1 MIPAR
6 ETTRER
12 ENSSYNTQG
21 FAIARAFSVKDRSGA
36 EQDFV
41 LSGGDLNFSSLIT
54 GG

>member
-6 ETTRER
+6 KTTGER
-12 ENSSYNTQG
+12 ENTSYNTQG
-21 FAIARAFSVKDRSGA
+21 FAIARAFNMTERSGA

-41 LSGGDLNFSSLIT
+41 LSGEDLSFSSLIT